1 MIPSRKTDIQPEQKR
16 FYVHSNTLVHLE
28 LQKEAYRRGLNP
40 WDLGGLVIQQWIEA
54 GFPILSGQTAG
65 VLHYSV
71 TQTETP
77 CPSPL
82 SSVAESTSGGQ

>member
-28 LQKEAYRRGLNP
+28 LQKEAYRRGLNA

-54 GFPILSGQTAG
+54 GFP
-65 VLHYSV
+65 VLVAQFDVADES
-71 TQTETP
+71 ETP
-77 CPSPL
+77 CPSPS
-82 SSVAESTSGGQ
+82 SSVAESTSGGK

>member
-1 MIPSRKTDIQPEQKR
+1 MIPPRKSENTPAEKR

-28 LQKEAYRRGLNP
+28 LQKEAYRRGLNA
-40 WDLGGLVIQQWIEA
+40 WDLGGLVIAQWIEA
-54 GFPILSGQTAG
+54 GFPNLSPIE
-65 VLHYSV
+65 S
-71 TQTETP
+71 ETP

>member
-1 MIPSRKTDIQPEQKR
+1 MIPSRKADIKPEQMR

-54 GFPILSGQTAG
+54 GFPNLAPIEL
-65 VLHYSV
+65 
-71 TQTETP
+71 ETP

-82 SSVAESTSGGQ
+82 SSVAESSGGGQ

>member
-1 MIPSRKTDIQPEQKR
+1 MIPARKSVIQPEQKR

-40 WDLGGLVIQQWIEA
+40 WDLGGLVIAQWIEA
-54 GFPILSGQTAG
+54 GFP
-65 VLHYSV
+65 VLP
-71 TQTETP
+71 TQNDSIDESKTP

-82 SSVAESTSGGQ
+82 SSVAESFSGGQK

>member
-28 LQKEAYRRGLNP
+28 LQKEAYRRGLNA

-54 GFPILSGQTAG
+54 GFPNRAPIES
-65 VLHYSV
+65 
-71 TQTETP
+71 ETP
-77 CPSPL
+77 CPSL
-82 SSVAESTSGGQ
+82 FSSVAESTSGGQ

>member
-28 LQKEAYRRGLNP
+28 LQKEAYRRGLNA

-54 GFPILSGQTAG
+54 GFPNLAPIES
-65 VLHYSV
+65 
-71 TQTETP
+71 ETP
-77 CPSPL
+77 CPSL
-82 SSVAESTSGGQ
+82 FSSVAESTSGGQ